1 MSELP
6 SPYAQLLGLG
16 LVWVSAHCAGMC
28 GPLLVGL
35 DVAGVRSGQS
45 ALRGA
50 GQVLLYQL
58 GRSLTYAWLGA
69 LCGLLGAGLQRILRP
84 AGSLLALA
92 LGAAALWPIAT
103 RIFRALVQP
112 RSQRAQAAPDLIRLR
127 RSADEGKSFQLRSV
141 ERARGLLHPLLA
153 STHPLRPLAL
163 GAAMGLLPCMLVG
176 WALGLAALTGSA
188 YRGALVML
196 LLVGMTT
203 PMLLTVT
210 ALPRLALFKAP
221 GTLRTR
227 LARALPAVAGVWLL
241 LCGAAGLGLIAHQHI
256 GVTVL
261 GRPLL
266 LMLF

>member
-16 LVWVSAHCAGMC
+16 LLWVSAHCAGMC

-35 DVAGVRSGQS
+35 DVAGVRSGNS

-50 GQVLLYQL
+50 GSVLLYQL

-69 LCGLLGAGLQRILRP
+69 LCGLLGAGLARVLRP
-84 AGSLLALA
+84 AGSVLAIA
-92 LGAAALWPIAT
+92 LGVVALWPFART
-103 RIFRALVQP
+103 LGQSLLRRP
-112 RSQRAQAAPDLIRLR
+112 TAAPGLLRLR
-127 RSADEGKSFQLRSV
+127 RSAADQDGKSWPLRSV
-141 ERARGLLHPLLA
+141 ERAHDLLQPLLA

-176 WALGLAALTGSA
+176 WALGLAALSGSA
-188 YRGALVML
+188 LRGALVML
-196 LLVGMTT
+196 LLVAMTT
-203 PMLLTVT
+203 PMLLAVT
-210 ALPRLALFKAP
+210 ALPRLARFRASS
-221 GTLRTR
+221 TLRTR

-241 LCGAAGLGLIAHQHI
+241 LCGAAGLGLIQHRHL